1 MEHLNRHR
9 NVRKKNAFY
18 VAVDDP
24 LETLGCT

>member
-1 MEHLNRHR
+1 MEHLNIHK
-9 NVRKKNAFY
+9 NEKKNPFY